1 MAVPRKHPVQLD
13 TPSFKDFRSIRLF
26 LQKNEFTIRFHD
38 LVFSEFFP
46 NWENFKSAETDG
58 VTRLKSTI
66 FWHFQPMFDRL
77 RQDNHYTYVNQN
89 KQTRSFKSCWN
100 NFSFVVKMKLNIGG
114 LLVHFPYDYI
124 YPEQFSYMQEL
135 KRSLDAKGHCLLE
148 MPSGTG
154 KTVSL
159 LSLIVAY
166 MKAHPSEG
174 KICE

>member
-1 MAVPRKHPVQLD
+1 
-13 TPSFKDFRSIRLF
+13 
-26 LQKNEFTIRFHD
+26 
-38 LVFSEFFP
+38 
-46 NWENFKSAETDG
+46 
-58 VTRLKSTI
+58 
-66 FWHFQPMFDRL
+66 
-77 RQDNHYTYVNQN
+77 
-89 KQTRSFKSCWN
+89 
-100 NFSFVVKMKLNIGG
+100 
-114 LLVHFPYDYI
+114 
-124 YPEQFSYMQEL
+124 MQEL